1 MLCGGPVEGA
11 NAYGAADTGGAGGI
25 AENLMCLVVLPHT
38 GAAWRL
44 VVLTGAP
51 LIQRAAARAAQEYF
65 VEDLLEV
72 LMHITQHTPAVL
84 EGARME
90 EVLMFL
96 VVFLNS
102 PQHVR
107 NPYLRGK
114 MVEVRVVLVV
124 CPVTACPA

>member
-1 MLCGGPVEGA
+1 M
-11 NAYGAADTGGAGGI
+11 
-25 AENLMCLVVLPHT
+25 
-38 GAAWRL
+38 
-44 VVLTGAP
+44 
-51 LIQRAAARAAQEYF
+51 
-65 VEDLLEV
+65 EDLLEV

-102 PQHVR
+102 PEHVR

-114 MVEVRVVLVV
+114 MVEVGAMAAPLPSVKLE
-124 CPVTACPA
+124 AC

>member
-1 MLCGGPVEGA
+1 M
-11 NAYGAADTGGAGGI
+11 
-25 AENLMCLVVLPHT
+25 
-38 GAAWRL
+38 
-44 VVLTGAP
+44 
-51 LIQRAAARAAQEYF
+51 
-65 VEDLLEV
+65 EDLLEV

-114 MVEVRVVLVV
+114 MVEVGASAAPLPPIKLGGCLQRSPRRCAPPKALWR
-124 CPVTACPA
+124 C

>member
-1 MLCGGPVEGA
+1 M
-11 NAYGAADTGGAGGI
+11 
-25 AENLMCLVVLPHT
+25 
-38 GAAWRL
+38 
-44 VVLTGAP
+44 
-51 LIQRAAARAAQEYF
+51 
-65 VEDLLEV
+65 EDLLEV

-114 MVEVRVVLVV
+114 MVEVGAMAAIL
-124 CPVTACPA
+124 

>member
-1 MLCGGPVEGA
+1 MF
-11 NAYGAADTGGAGGI
+11 
-25 AENLMCLVVLPHT
+25 LVVLRHT

-44 VVLTGAP
+44 GVLTAAP

-114 MVEVRVVLVV
+114 MVEVRVVPGDQSCHSMPCLIGPDRSRPA
-124 CPVTACPA
+124 PVL